1 MSLRRLV
8 SDLGRMCLQT
18 ASQSM
23 EIQQNRAIHA
33 SIRAAD
39 SIRDAH
45 RQGTRIGTGQV
56 ETMEG
61 TTGAGIQTAVN
72 TSSIDARLPTAETL
86 KQQFDGVAYHELPLV
101 YIRAS
106 KNNTLVTVM
115 DNKVNTVSSRST
127 EIAAK
132 LF

>member
-1 MSLRRLV
+1 MSFSRLV
-8 SDLGRMCLQT
+8 SDLGRLCLQT
-18 ASQSM
+18 ASQSVAV
-23 EIQQNRAIHA
+23 QQQRTIYA

-61 TTGAGIQTAVN
+61 TTGAGAQTAIN
-72 TSSIDARLPTAETL
+72 TSSLDSRLPTAETL

-115 DNKVNTVSSRST
+115 DNKVCGRVNNQ
-127 EIAAK
+127 
-132 LF
+132 